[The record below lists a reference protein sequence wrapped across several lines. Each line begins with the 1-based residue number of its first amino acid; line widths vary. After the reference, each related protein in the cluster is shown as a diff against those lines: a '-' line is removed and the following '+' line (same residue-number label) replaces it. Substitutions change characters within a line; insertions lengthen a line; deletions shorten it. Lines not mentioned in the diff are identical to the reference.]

1 PGTPTLRGFSHV
13 RRPMFRH
20 APPGVAA
27 RGASR
32 RQTMAQQQ
40 QAQQQQ
46 AQTQQASAQ
55 QSAGQQEYLRA
66 RGACLEGKGY
76 SVK

>member
-1 PGTPTLRGFSHV
+1 
-13 RRPMFRH
+13 
-20 APPGVAA
+20 
-27 RGASR
+27 
-32 RQTMAQQQ
+32 MAQQQ